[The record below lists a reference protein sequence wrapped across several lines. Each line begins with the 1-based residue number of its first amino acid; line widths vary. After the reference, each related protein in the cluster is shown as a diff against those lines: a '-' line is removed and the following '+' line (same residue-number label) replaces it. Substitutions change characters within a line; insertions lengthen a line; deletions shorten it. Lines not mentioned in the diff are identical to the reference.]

1 MLLEELGLA
10 QDGGSALH
18 CGELEQPLELGFAMA
33 NARQGHAVQVSIRPE
48 RIRLSLPASDAAA
61 PANNSALGVVEQIGY
76 MGSYTLYYLRLPSGR
91 VVMVHVPREIL
102 VAFDHEPDY
111 GDILQLR
118 WSVRSLVV
126 LS

>member
-1 MLLEELGLA
+1 
-10 QDGGSALH
+10 
-18 CGELEQPLELGFAMA
+18 
-33 NARQGHAVQVSIRPE
+33 
-48 RIRLSLPASDAAA
+48 
-61 PANNSALGVVEQIGY
+61 